1 MNREE
6 CVFFFWVDESFEE
19 CSKIVD
25 LWVMGHRRACV
36 CVGFFGALTVLRD
49 VILSWIDGDCEWAFE
64 MDFGDGDRAQ
74 IVPENDRISG

>member
-1 MNREE
+1 M
-6 CVFFFWVDESFEE
+6 
-19 CSKIVD
+19 
-25 LWVMGHRRACV
+25 